1 MKNIKLT
8 ASSAKER
15 RAAEQEVIRGTITN
29 SDHISRVLQASL
41 LSRLKHP
48 NIVSYRE
55 SFQDSS
61 CVLHIIMGY
70 CEGGDLSSR
79 LKAQGGRLLPER
91 QVVEWFVQICLA
103 LQVVLPSCLVAHSD
117 PSSASHSTSMT
128 ETFCTETSKSVL
140 PFSFCK

>member
-15 RAAEQEVIRGTITN
+15 RAAEQEVIRGTIRN
-29 SDHISRVLQASL
+29 SDRISRVLQASL

-55 SFQDSS
+55 SFQDSN

-103 LQVVLPSCLVAHSD
+103 LQVVLPSCVVAHSFTL
-117 PSSASHSTSMT
+117 PLSPSTSMT
-128 ETFCTETSKSVL
+128 ETFCTETSRCAL
-140 PFSFCK
+140 PFSSCK

>member
-15 RAAEQEVIRGTITN
+15 RAAEQE
-29 SDHISRVLQASL
+29 ASL

-103 LQVVLPSCLVAHSD
+103 LQYLHDRNVLHRDLKVCP
-117 PSSASHSTSMT
+117 
-128 ETFCTETSKSVL
+128 TFL
-140 PFSFCK
+140 LL